1 MVHAFQ
7 GLAMVAQRRGALT
20 QATHL
25 WAAGQALIRAWKTK
39 APFVS
44 DFDDEAAISDL
55 CARLGE
61 KAFAVAWTEGSV
73 MQLDQV
79 LEEALTI

>member
-1 MVHAFQ
+1 LVHAVQ

-20 QATHL
+20 PATHL
-25 WAAGQALIRAWKTK
+25 WAAGQALINAWNTK

-55 CARLGE
+55 CTRLGE
-61 KAFAVAWTEGSV
+61 KVFAVAWTEGSA
-73 MQLDQV
+73 MQLDEV
-79 LEEALTI
+79 LEEALAI